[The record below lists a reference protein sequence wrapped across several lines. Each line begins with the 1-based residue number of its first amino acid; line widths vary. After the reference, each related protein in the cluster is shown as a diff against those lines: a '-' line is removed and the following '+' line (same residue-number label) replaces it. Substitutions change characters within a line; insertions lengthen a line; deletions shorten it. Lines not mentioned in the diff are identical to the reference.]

1 MAIIVTWE
9 LAFCLKNAT
18 FAPQEETSNTI
29 DKMISYWKC
38 KDGFAQINQWKSG
51 CWIKVNDPTEDDLA
65 ILKERFDVPMDFTH
79 DAEDIEERPRVDHE
93 AGWMLVFVRVPNKSI
108 DPDGETVFSTAPMA
122 FLIRDDVF
130 ITVNYFDTEVPDD
143 FIRWSVRRHISNC
156 KGYDL
161 LLSLMLSTAV
171 WYLKYLKQ
179 MNSMMNAAEERL
191 EQKMDND
198 ELMRTMGL
206 GKFLIY
212 FITSLKGNT
221 TVLARLKKRLRTLP
235 HDEDLLEDV
244 EIETQQALD
253 TASIYSNILERQQ
266 ETYSSVIGNNLNRIM
281 KTLTVVTILLM
292 IPTVVAGYYGMN
304 VPNGME
310 EWWLGFPLALVISI
324 VLMACGYL
332 FMRHSKFFK

>member
-1 MAIIVTWE
+1 
-9 LAFCLKNAT
+9 
-18 FAPQEETSNTI
+18 
-29 DKMISYWKC
+29 MISYWKC
-38 KDGFAQINQWKSG
+38 KDGFREIHQWKSG
-51 CWIKVNDPTEDDLA
+51 CWVKVSNPTAEELA
-65 ILKERFDVPMDFTH
+65 VLKERFAVPDFTH

-93 AGWMLVFVRVPNKSI
+93 NNWMLVFIRIPNRSL
-108 DPDGETVFSTAPMA
+108 DEDGETMFTTAPMA
-122 FLIRDDVF
+122 VLIRDDVF
-130 ITVNYFDTEVPDD
+130 ITVNYFESEVLDD
-143 FIRWSVRRHISNC
+143 FISWSQRRHLNSC

-161 LLSLMLSTAV
+161 LLSLMLSTSV

-179 MNSMMNAAEERL
+179 MNTMMSAAEERL

-206 GKFLIY
+206 SKFLIY
-212 FITSLKGNT
+212 FITSLKGNM

-235 HDEDLLEDV
+235 HDEDLFEDV

-253 TASIYSNILERQQ
+253 TASIYNDILERQQ

-304 VPNGME
+304 VPNGLE
-310 EWWLGFPLALVISI
+310 SRWVGFPLAVIISLL
-324 VLMACGYL
+324 LMAIGYA
-332 FMRHSKFFK
+332 FIRHSKFFK

>member
-1 MAIIVTWE
+1 
-9 LAFCLKNAT
+9 
-18 FAPQEETSNTI
+18 
-29 DKMISYWKC
+29 MISYWKC
-38 KDGFAQINQWKSG
+38 KDGFREIHQWKSG
-51 CWIKVNDPTEDDLA
+51 CWVKVSNPTAEELTV
-65 ILKERFDVPMDFTH
+65 LKERFAVPDFTH

-93 AGWMLVFVRVPNKSI
+93 NNWMLVFIRIPNRSL
-108 DPDGETVFSTAPMA
+108 DEDGETMFTTAPMA
-122 FLIRDDVF
+122 VLIRDDVF
-130 ITVNYFDTEVPDD
+130 ITVNYFENEVLDD
-143 FIRWSVRRHISNC
+143 FISWSQRRHLNSC

-161 LLSLMLSTAV
+161 LLSLMLSTSV

-179 MNSMMNAAEERL
+179 MNTMMSAAEERL

-206 GKFLIY
+206 SKFLIY
-212 FITSLKGNT
+212 FITSLKGNM

-235 HDEDLLEDV
+235 HDEDLFEDV

-253 TASIYSNILERQQ
+253 TASIYNDILERQQ

-304 VPNGME
+304 VPNGLE
-310 EWWLGFPLALVISI
+310 SRWVGFPLAVIISLL
-324 VLMACGYL
+324 LMAIGYA
-332 FMRHSKFFK
+332 FIRHSKFFK

>member
-1 MAIIVTWE
+1 
-9 LAFCLKNAT
+9 
-18 FAPQEETSNTI
+18 
-29 DKMISYWKC
+29 MISYWKC

-51 CWIKVNDPTEDDLA
+51 CWIKVTKPTADDLA
-65 ILKERFDVPMDFTH
+65 LLKERFAVPMDFTH

-93 AGWMLVFVRVPNKSI
+93 ENWMLVYVRVPNKSI

-143 FIRWSVRRHISNC
+143 FIRWSGRRHINNC

-161 LLSLMLSTAV
+161 LLSLMLSTSV

-179 MNSMMNAAEERL
+179 MNGMMNAAEDRMER
-191 EQKMDND
+191 KMDND

-206 GKFLIY
+206 GKYLIY
-212 FITSLKGNT
+212 FITSLKGNA
-221 TVLARLKKRLRTLP
+221 TVLARLKMRLRALP

-253 TASIYSNILERQQ
+253 TASIYSDILKRQQ
-266 ETYSSVIGNNLNRIM
+266 EAYSSVIGNNLNRIM

-292 IPTVVAGYYGMN
+292 IPTVIAGYYGMN

-310 EWWLGFPLALVISI
+310 ANPWGFPLALAISV
-324 VLMACGYL
+324 VLMALCY
-332 FMRHSKFFK
+332 FFIRHSKFFK

>member
-1 MAIIVTWE
+1 
-9 LAFCLKNAT
+9 
-18 FAPQEETSNTI
+18 
-29 DKMISYWKC
+29 MISYWKC
-38 KDGFAQINQWKSG
+38 KDGFREIHQWKSG
-51 CWIKVNDPTEDDLA
+51 CWVKVSNPTAEELA
-65 ILKERFDVPMDFTH
+65 VLKERFAVPDFTH

-93 AGWMLVFVRVPNKSI
+93 NNWMLVFIRIPNRSL
-108 DPDGETVFSTAPMA
+108 DEDGETMFTTAPMA
-122 FLIRDDVF
+122 VLIRDDVF
-130 ITVNYFDTEVPDD
+130 ITVNYFENEVLDD
-143 FIRWSVRRHISNC
+143 FISWSQRRHLNSC

-161 LLSLMLSTAV
+161 LLSLMLSTSV

-179 MNSMMNAAEERL
+179 MNTMMSAAEERL

-206 GKFLIY
+206 SKFLIY
-212 FITSLKGNT
+212 FITSLKGNM
-221 TVLARLKKRLRTLP
+221 TVLARLKKRLRTTP

-253 TASIYSNILERQQ
+253 TASIYNDILERQQ

-304 VPNGME
+304 VPNGLE
-310 EWWLGFPLALVISI
+310 SRWVGFPLAVIISLL
-324 VLMACGYL
+324 LMAIGYA
-332 FMRHSKFFK
+332 FIRHSKFFK

>member
-1 MAIIVTWE
+1 
-9 LAFCLKNAT
+9 
-18 FAPQEETSNTI
+18 
-29 DKMISYWKC
+29 MISYWKC
-38 KDGFAQINQWKSG
+38 KDGFREIHQWKSG
-51 CWIKVNDPTEDDLA
+51 CWVKVSNPTAEELA
-65 ILKERFDVPMDFTH
+65 VLKERFAVPDFTH

-93 AGWMLVFVRVPNKSI
+93 NNWTLVFIRIPNRSI
-108 DPDGETVFSTAPMA
+108 DEDGETMFTTAPIA
-122 FLIRDDVF
+122 VLIRDDVF
-130 ITVNYFDTEVPDD
+130 ITVNYFENEVLDD
-143 FIRWSVRRHISNC
+143 FISWSQRRHLNSC

-161 LLSLMLSTAV
+161 LLSLMLSTSV

-179 MNSMMNAAEERL
+179 MNTMMSAAEERL

-206 GKFLIY
+206 SKFLIY
-212 FITSLKGNT
+212 FITSLKGNM

-235 HDEDLLEDV
+235 HDEDLFEDV

-253 TASIYSNILERQQ
+253 TASIYNDILERQQ

-304 VPNGME
+304 VPNGLE
-310 EWWLGFPLALVISI
+310 SRWVGFPLAVIISLL
-324 VLMACGYL
+324 LMAIGYA
-332 FMRHSKFFK
+332 FIRHSKFFK

>member
-1 MAIIVTWE
+1 
-9 LAFCLKNAT
+9 
-18 FAPQEETSNTI
+18 
-29 DKMISYWKC
+29 MISYWKC
-38 KDGFAQINQWKSG
+38 KDGFREIHQWKSG
-51 CWIKVNDPTEDDLA
+51 CWVKVSNPTAEELA
-65 ILKERFDVPMDFTH
+65 VLKERFAVPDFTH

-93 AGWMLVFVRVPNKSI
+93 NNWMLVFIRIPNRNL
-108 DPDGETVFSTAPMA
+108 DEDGETMFTTAPMA
-122 FLIRDDVF
+122 VLIRDDVF
-130 ITVNYFDTEVPDD
+130 ITVNYFENEVLDD
-143 FIRWSVRRHISNC
+143 FISWSQRRHLNSC

-161 LLSLMLSTAV
+161 LLSLMLSTSV

-179 MNSMMNAAEERL
+179 MNTMMSAAEERL

-206 GKFLIY
+206 SKFLIY
-212 FITSLKGNT
+212 FITSLKGNM

-235 HDEDLLEDV
+235 HDEELFEDV

-253 TASIYSNILERQQ
+253 TASIYNDILERQQ

-304 VPNGME
+304 VPNGLE
-310 EWWLGFPLALVISI
+310 SRWVGFPLAVIISLL
-324 VLMACGYL
+324 LMAIGYA
-332 FMRHSKFFK
+332 FIRHSKFFK

>member
-1 MAIIVTWE
+1 
-9 LAFCLKNAT
+9 
-18 FAPQEETSNTI
+18 
-29 DKMISYWKC
+29 MISYLKC
-38 KDGFAQINQWKSG
+38 KDGFSEIHQWKSG
-51 CWIKVNDPTEDDLA
+51 CWIRVTKPTADDLA
-65 ILKERFDVPMDFTH
+65 VLKERFAVPDFTH

-93 AGWMLVFVRVPNKSI
+93 DNWMMVFVRVPCKSI
-108 DPDGETVFSTAPMA
+108 DGDGDTIFSTAPMA
-122 FLIRDDVF
+122 ILIRDDVF
-130 ITVNYFDTEVPDD
+130 ISVNYYDTEVLDD
-143 FIRWSVRRHISNC
+143 FIRWSQRRHVNAC

-161 LLSLMLSTAV
+161 LLSLMLSTSV

-179 MNSMMNAAEERL
+179 MNTMMNAAEERL

-212 FITSLKGNT
+212 FITSLKGNM

-244 EIETQQALD
+244 EIETQQAVD
-253 TASIYSNILERQQ
+253 TASIYNDILERQQ

-304 VPNGME
+304 VPNGLE
-310 EWWLGFPLALVISI
+310 SRWVGFPLAVIISL
-324 VLMACGYL
+324 VLMAIGY
-332 FMRHSKFFK
+332 FFIRHSKFFK

>member
-1 MAIIVTWE
+1 
-9 LAFCLKNAT
+9 
-18 FAPQEETSNTI
+18 
-29 DKMISYWKC
+29 MISYWKC
-38 KDGFAQINQWKSG
+38 KDGFREIHQWKSG
-51 CWIKVNDPTEDDLA
+51 CWVKVSNPTAEELA
-65 ILKERFDVPMDFTH
+65 VLKERFAVPDFTH

-93 AGWMLVFVRVPNKSI
+93 NNWMLVFIRIPNRSL
-108 DPDGETVFSTAPMA
+108 DEDGETMFTTAPMA
-122 FLIRDDVF
+122 VLIRDDVF
-130 ITVNYFDTEVPDD
+130 ITVNYFENEVLDD
-143 FIRWSVRRHISNC
+143 FISWSQRRHLNSC

-161 LLSLMLSTAV
+161 LLSLMLSTSV

-179 MNSMMNAAEERL
+179 MNTMMSAAEERL

-206 GKFLIY
+206 SKFLIY
-212 FITSLKGNT
+212 FITSLKGNM

-235 HDEDLLEDV
+235 HDEDLFEDV

-253 TASIYSNILERQQ
+253 TASIYNDILERQQ

-304 VPNGME
+304 VPNGLE
-310 EWWLGFPLALVISI
+310 TRWVGFPLAVIISLL
-324 VLMACGYL
+324 LMAIGYV
-332 FMRHSKFFK
+332 FIRHSKFFK